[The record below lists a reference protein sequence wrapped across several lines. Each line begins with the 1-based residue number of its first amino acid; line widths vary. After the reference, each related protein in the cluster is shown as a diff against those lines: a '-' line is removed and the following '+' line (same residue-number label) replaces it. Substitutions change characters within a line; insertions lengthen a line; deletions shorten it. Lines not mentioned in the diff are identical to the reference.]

1 MRNGER
7 ESSYTAYLKGIE
19 SSRSSLLILRYCEVD
34 MILINMGNV
43 AYGVRYKRHG
53 IPQIAH
59 VTKEIIVSSGVI
71 SSPLLLM
78 KSGIGP
84 RTQLT
89 KGGIPTKVD
98 SIGVGQN
105 LHNHGGVTL
114 LFSVNNPK
122 LELLPKVEKR
132 AFEEDLGR
140 YHDSIWR
147 HGFFARVDFGP
158 QAFIVSGRAKGE
170 GEANHPDLQII
181 YRLKPLLGDG
191 QLEIQLHVI
200 ITRMKSV
207 GSVGFNST
215 SHFEGEEDDTKLA
228 IIDDKLFTDS
238 TDVDVLIEGIKLAIK
253 IMEETTPFQAM
264 KLSYNE
270 NPPELCKSLP
280 PRSDE
285 AHGGDMQN
293 GKRAGPH
300 GCFGFETEVPFF
312 TSYTNKQRTTLLTA
326 QKIYRVK
333 GVKKLRVVD
342 ASALPRTPN
351 SGIFAATLMLAEKTV
366 QEIFKE
372 HVSEMTPPAVIP
384 QPQQLEP
391 SL

>member
-1 MRNGER
+1 
-7 ESSYTAYLKGIE
+7 
-19 SSRSSLLILRYCEVD
+19 
-34 MILINMGNV
+34 
-43 AYGVRYKRHG
+43 
-53 IPQIAH
+53 
-59 VTKEIIVSSGVI
+59 
-71 SSPLLLM
+71 
-78 KSGIGP
+78 
-84 RTQLT
+84 
-89 KGGIPTKVD
+89 
-98 SIGVGQN
+98 
-105 LHNHGGVTL
+105 
-114 LFSVNNPK
+114 
-122 LELLPKVEKR
+122 
-132 AFEEDLGR
+132 
-140 YHDSIWR
+140 
-147 HGFFARVDFGP
+147 
-158 QAFIVSGRAKGE
+158 
-170 GEANHPDLQII
+170 
-181 YRLKPLLGDG
+181 
-191 QLEIQLHVI
+191 
-200 ITRMKSV
+200 
-207 GSVGFNST
+207 
-215 SHFEGEEDDTKLA
+215 
-228 IIDDKLFTDS
+228 
-238 TDVDVLIEGIKLAIK
+238 
-253 IMEETTPFQAM
+253 MEETTPFQAM

-285 AHGGDMQN
+285 YWKCYVKQRAVPWAHGGDMQN

>member
-1 MRNGER
+1 
-7 ESSYTAYLKGIE
+7 
-19 SSRSSLLILRYCEVD
+19 
-34 MILINMGNV
+34 
-43 AYGVRYKRHG
+43 
-53 IPQIAH
+53 
-59 VTKEIIVSSGVI
+59 
-71 SSPLLLM
+71 
-78 KSGIGP
+78 
-84 RTQLT
+84 
-89 KGGIPTKVD
+89 
-98 SIGVGQN
+98 
-105 LHNHGGVTL
+105 
-114 LFSVNNPK
+114 
-122 LELLPKVEKR
+122 
-132 AFEEDLGR
+132 
-140 YHDSIWR
+140 
-147 HGFFARVDFGP
+147 
-158 QAFIVSGRAKGE
+158 
-170 GEANHPDLQII
+170 
-181 YRLKPLLGDG
+181 
-191 QLEIQLHVI
+191 
-200 ITRMKSV
+200 
-207 GSVGFNST
+207 
-215 SHFEGEEDDTKLA
+215 
-228 IIDDKLFTDS
+228 
-238 TDVDVLIEGIKLAIK
+238 
-253 IMEETTPFQAM
+253 MEETTPFQAM

-285 AHGGDMQN
+285 YWKCYVKQRAVPWCKQLSVFNFHNRIASSIIYVCVMYRAHGGDMQN